1 MTKNDWYETG
11 EQIKNLVQDAVDTGD
26 FSQLGNTISNVV
38 NDAMDGLQ
46 DALRGN
52 LGGRGDRRSGYGSG
66 YDSAGSG
73 YDGSYGSD
81 HGAYGASDGAYNSTN
96 GDYDQTYRGTT
107 DRTRRAYEQAYG
119 QTGQTKN
126 QSSQTYNRRYQP
138 PAVRRKV
145 PGEFGSKA
153 MKYLGFGLGAMFG
166 GVMALEAMAGAMI
179 GDAFLLMSGTF
190 TTGIFCAGSLLLGA
204 AGQKRLG
211 LSRRF
216 RRYQEVI
223 GERTYCKIEEL
234 ASGIGGTTKY
244 VAKDLKNMIRRG
256 YFPVGYLD
264 RKETLLITDQSTYQQ
279 YLQAEEE
286 YERRQ
291 REQAASGTAGYGAA
305 GKTEAN
311 GSGAAGMHGSE
322 AGSADPSTSRNST
335 AQRSAE
341 HQALID
347 EGKRYILHIHECN
360 EKIPGEEITA
370 KLTRLELV
378 VTRIFREAEKD
389 PDAVTDLRK
398 MMSYYL
404 PTTQK
409 LLDAYCELDAQP
421 AEGKNMAE
429 TKKEIESALDTIN
442 TAFENL
448 LDSLYEEQ
456 AWDISSDISVLNS
469 MLAQE
474 GLTGNGFTRSTAEK
488 ASGTQDSRKNDS
500 GREGKTSS

>member
-1 MTKNDWYETG
+1 MTINDWYDAG

-26 FSQLGNTISNVV
+26 FSQLGNTISGVV
-38 NDAMDGLQ
+38 NDAMEGLQ

-52 LGGRGDRRSGYGSG
+52 LGSSQNRRNGYGGTGEGYGWPGGGTNSG
-66 YDSAGSG
+66 TYGSSDDTYDSGS
-73 YDGSYGSD
+73 
-81 HGAYGASDGAYNSTN
+81 
-96 GDYDQTYRGTT
+96 GDYDGTYRGTAERT
-107 DRTRRAYEQAYG
+107 QRAYERSYGQSTGSYGNAGQTRQARTGQGTMSRNGQARKYQPPVTRRA
-119 QTGQTKN
+119 
-126 QSSQTYNRRYQP
+126 
-138 PAVRRKV
+138 V
-145 PGEFGSKA
+145 PGEIGSKV
-153 MKYLGFGLGAMFG
+153 MKYTGFGLGALFG
-166 GVMALEAMAGAMI
+166 GILALEALAAAAI
-179 GDAFLLMSGTF
+179 GDLFLFMGSGVL
-190 TTGIFCAGSLLLGA
+190 TGFCCAGSLLLGA

-223 GERTYCKIEEL
+223 GGRTYCKIEEL
-234 ASGIGGTTKY
+234 ASGIGGTSKY
-244 VAKDLKNMIRRG
+244 VAKDLKGMIRRG

-279 YLQAEEE
+279 YLQTEEE
-286 YERRQ
+286 YERRR
-291 REQAASGTAGYGAA
+291 REQTVHDTA

-311 GSGAAGMHGSE
+311 GSRTADTQNAWNGAADTS
-322 AGSADPSTSRNST
+322 AGSADSAASGSGA
-335 AQRSAE
+335 AQRSPE

-347 EGKRYILHIHECN
+347 EGKRYIRHIHECN

-389 PDAVTDLRK
+389 PGAVTDLRK

-421 AEGKNMAE
+421 VEGKNMAE

-474 GLTGNGFTRSTAEK
+474 GLTGGSFTRGADKK
-488 ASGTQDSRKNDS
+488 ASGTEN
-500 GREGKTSS
+500 

>member
-11 EQIKNLVQDAVDTGD
+11 EQIINLVQDAVDTGD
-26 FSQLGNTISNVV
+26 FSQIGNTISNVV
-38 NDAMDGLQ
+38 NSAMDE
-46 DALRGN
+46 LRGN
-52 LGGRGDRRSGYGSG
+52 LGG
-66 YDSAGSG
+66 
-73 YDGSYGSD
+73 
-81 HGAYGASDGAYNSTN
+81 H
-96 GDYDQTYRGTT
+96 DQTYRGNYRGTYRGSA
-107 DRTRRAYEQAYG
+107 DRTRAAYEQADRQNG
-119 QTGQTKN
+119 RGGT
-126 QSSQTYNRRYQP
+126 YQP
-138 PAVRRKV
+138 PAVKRKV
-145 PGEFGSKA
+145 PGEFGSKV
-153 MKYLGFGLGAMFG
+153 MKYTGYALGVMFG
-166 GVMALEAMAGAMI
+166 GMLALEALAAAAI
-179 GDAFLLMSGTF
+179 GDMFLLAGSGIM
-190 TTGIFCAGSLLLGA
+190 TGICCAGSLLLGA

-216 RRYQEVI
+216 RRYQEVL
-223 GERTYCKIEEL
+223 GGRTYCKIEEL
-234 ASGIGGTTKY
+234 ASGIGGTAKY
-244 VAKDLKNMIRRG
+244 VTKDLKHMIRRG
-256 YFPVGYLD
+256 FFPVGYLD

-279 YLQAEEE
+279 YLRTEEE

-291 REQAASGTAGYGAA
+291 REQTASSASGYDAASNGQTSSGEAGAA
-305 GKTEAN
+305 A
-311 GSGAAGMHGSE
+311 S
-322 AGSADPSTSRNST
+322 AGSTAAKGSA
-335 AQRSAE
+335 AQRSPE

-347 EGKRYILHIHECN
+347 EGKRYIRHIHECN

-378 VTRIFREAEKD
+378 VTRIFREAERD
-389 PDAVTDLRK
+389 PDSVTDLRK

-474 GLTGNGFTRSTAEK
+474 GLTGGKFTQSA
-488 ASGTQDSRKNDS
+488 DKNS
-500 GREGKTSS
+500 

>member
-1 MTKNDWYETG
+1 MTRNDWYETG

-52 LGGRGDRRSGYGSG
+52 LGSTGNRGGSHGNGYGSYG
-66 YDSAGSG
+66 NTGNGRSG
-73 YDGSYGSD
+73 E
-81 HGAYGASDGAYNSTN
+81 
-96 GDYDQTYRGTT
+96 YDQTYRGSA

-119 QTGQTKN
+119 RSAG
-126 QSSQTYNRRYQP
+126 QSSQSAGGASQNAGRSSGSAGQTYDRRYQP
-138 PAVRRKV
+138 SAVKRRV
-145 PGEFGSKA
+145 PGELGSKV
-153 MKYLGFGLGAMFG
+153 MKYAGYGLGVMFG
-166 GVMALEAMAGAMI
+166 GALALEAMVAAVTGNMI
-179 GDAFLLMSGTF
+179 FLVGSGMMN
-190 TTGIFCAGSLLLGA
+190 GICCAGSLLVGA
-204 AGQKRLG
+204 TGQKRLG

-216 RRYQEVI
+216 RRYQEVL
-223 GERTYCKIEEL
+223 GGRTYCKIEEL
-234 ASGIGGTTKY
+234 ASGIGDTTKY

-264 RKETLLITDQSTYQQ
+264 RKETMLITDQSTYQQ
-279 YLQAEEE
+279 YLQTEEE
-286 YERRQ
+286 FQRRQ
-291 REQAASGTAGYGAA
+291 REQAANAAAAAQSSAAGTA
-305 GKTEAN
+305 
-311 GSGAAGMHGSE
+311 
-322 AGSADPSTSRNST
+322 DSTDNST
-335 AQRSAE
+335 DSAASANSSKKRSPE

-347 EGKRYILHIHECN
+347 EGKRYIRHIHECN

-389 PDAVTDLRK
+389 PGAVTDLRK

-456 AWDISSDISVLNS
+456 AWDISTDISVLNS

-474 GLTGNGFTRSTAEK
+474 GLTGGGFTQNADKK
-488 ASGTQDSRKNDS
+488 ASGTQK
-500 GREGKTSS
+500 